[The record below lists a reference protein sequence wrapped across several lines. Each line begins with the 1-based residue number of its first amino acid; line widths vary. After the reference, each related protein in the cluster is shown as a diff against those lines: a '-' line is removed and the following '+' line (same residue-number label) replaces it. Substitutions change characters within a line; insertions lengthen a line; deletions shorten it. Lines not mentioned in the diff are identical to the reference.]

1 MKKGLASMS
10 VILLMIAFLGTTF
23 PVQAKSGISDIGS
36 SAYKE
41 QIEALYSRGVITGSS
56 DGRFYPR
63 RLLTKAE
70 AAALLVRGFH
80 LSPIQPIE
88 RKNPE
93 MKKTFTYTDPL
104 GVIDDSFSIP
114 SAADIERHWGL
125 PYIEGVLKVK
135 SDKVANDRYR
145 PNDTVTKAQWVEML
159 GKTIFGAEQPID
171 FKRKMVDLGLASA
184 EMAQSGDAITR
195 EEAAGSLHAIL
206 FHPEFK
212 IVTVFATSDIHS
224 HLEPYK
230 PNGAES
236 EIGGLAKMSQAIN
249 RIRSVQPNTLLV
261 DAGDAPYNTNI
272 GNLTEGASTIAVMNE
287 MKYDAMV
294 LGNHDFDFPFEV
306 LKRNAGNAK
315 FPFLS
320 ANTLYHGERPEF
332 LKPSVIKEVDGIKI
346 GIVGVTDDQ
355 SAFYTHP
362 KNVEGITFE
371 DHFEAA
377 QKAVDE
383 IKERTD
389 LIIGLAHLHGDNK
402 VLPTRV
408 NGIDIEIGGGQ
419 DIVAFPQKIGDTW
432 LISPG
437 KHAETL
443 NQINIQ
449 FLNGQMI
456 GLNFAHIFMTDN
468 LEEDPAVANLIQHY
482 SDQIDD
488 KMKEVVGHTLT
499 DLDGERQTVRLKESN
514 LANAIA
520 DSLIEL
526 TGADIALQNGGGVRA
541 SIAKGDVTLEDI
553 YAVLPFDNTVVM
565 VEASGQTIWDA
576 LEHGVSSYPEA
587 AGGFLQVSGLQ
598 YTFDAAKPSGSRIVE
613 VLVDGQPIDK
623 TKKYKVATNDFLTG
637 GGDKFD
643 MLKNETTQLLK
654 TKHFLRDAFTEYL
667 EKHNTINPQLE
678 KRIQILNP

>member
-1 MKKGLASMS
+1 M
-10 VILLMIAFLGTTF
+10 
-23 PVQAKSGISDIGS
+23 
-36 SAYKE
+36 
-41 QIEALYSRGVITGSS
+41 
-56 DGRFYPR
+56 
-63 RLLTKAE
+63 
-70 AAALLVRGFH
+70 
-80 LSPIQPIE
+80 
-88 RKNPE
+88 
-93 MKKTFTYTDPL
+93 
-104 GVIDDSFSIP
+104 
-114 SAADIERHWGL
+114 
-125 PYIEGVLKVK
+125 
-135 SDKVANDRYR
+135 
-145 PNDTVTKAQWVEML
+145 
-159 GKTIFGAEQPID
+159 
-171 FKRKMVDLGLASA
+171 
-184 EMAQSGDAITR
+184 
-195 EEAAGSLHAIL
+195 
-206 FHPEFK
+206 
-212 IVTVFATSDIHS
+212 
-224 HLEPYK
+224 
-230 PNGAES
+230 
-236 EIGGLAKMSQAIN
+236 
-249 RIRSVQPNTLLV
+249 
-261 DAGDAPYNTNI
+261 
-272 GNLTEGASTIAVMNE
+272 
-287 MKYDAMV
+287 
-294 LGNHDFDFPFEV
+294 
-306 LKRNAGNAK
+306 
-315 FPFLS
+315 
-320 ANTLYHGERPEF
+320 
-332 LKPSVIKEVDGIKI
+332 
-346 GIVGVTDDQ
+346 
-355 SAFYTHP
+355 
-362 KNVEGITFE
+362 
-371 DHFEAA
+371 
-377 QKAVDE
+377 
-383 IKERTD
+383 
-389 LIIGLAHLHGDNK
+389 
-402 VLPTRV
+402 
-408 NGIDIEIGGGQ
+408 
-419 DIVAFPQKIGDTW
+419 
-432 LISPG
+432 
-437 KHAETL
+437 

-667 EKHNTINPQLE
+667 ENHNTINPQLE